1 MSREYK
7 TVRVAHETK
16 YWLNELIFLKEEQLK
31 SEKNSL
37 IDKYEAKLK
46 EYEDFSQGYSPTL
59 SIMVS
64 SGSILEAAYYFVK
77 RKMIDK
83 RLSGLKCLQK

>member
-16 YWLNELIFLKEEQLK
+16 YWINELIFLKEEQLK

-37 IDKYEAKLK
+37 IDKYE
-46 EYEDFSQGYSPTL
+46 
-59 SIMVS
+59 
-64 SGSILEAAYYFVK
+64 SILRFFSGIFSYF
-77 RKMIDK
+77 IHN
-83 RLSGLKCLQK
+83 GLKWKYFGSCLLFCKSER

>member
-37 IDKYEAKLK
+37 IDKYEAKQK
-46 EYEDFSQGYSPTL
+46 EYEDFSQVYSQTL
-59 SIMVS
+59 SIMYT
-64 SGSILEAAYYFVK
+64 SGSVLEAP
-77 RKMIDK
+77 
-83 RLSGLKCLQK
+83 

>member
-64 SGSILEAAYYFVK
+64 SGSV
-77 RKMIDK
+77 
-83 RLSGLKCLQK
+83 